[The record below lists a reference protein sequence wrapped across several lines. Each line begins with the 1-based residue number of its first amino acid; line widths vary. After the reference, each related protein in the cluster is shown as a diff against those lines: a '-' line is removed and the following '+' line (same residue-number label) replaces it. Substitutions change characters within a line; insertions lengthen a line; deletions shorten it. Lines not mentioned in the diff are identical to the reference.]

1 MGDAA
6 AMYPC
11 LSFCMLCKLG
21 AGLSHVMSTDL
32 FFLFSIFFSFSFFLM
47 GTCSIFYLECTMFLG
62 A

>member
-32 FFLFSIFFSFSFFLM
+32 FFSFFYFLLF
-47 GTCSIFYLECTMFLG
+47 IFLFIATQMHFSVCN
-62 A
+62 

>member
-32 FFLFSIFFSFSFFLM
+32 FFLFSIFFSFSFFIYCDADAFFC
-47 GTCSIFYLECTMFLG
+47 G
-62 A
+62 